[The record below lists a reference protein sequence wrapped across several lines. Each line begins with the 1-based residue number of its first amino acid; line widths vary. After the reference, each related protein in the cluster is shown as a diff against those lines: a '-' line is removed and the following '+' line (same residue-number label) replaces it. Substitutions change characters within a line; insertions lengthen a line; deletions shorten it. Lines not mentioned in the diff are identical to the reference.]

1 MPDQSASDDDLHKFV
16 ADARRA
22 SADRLRGYR
31 ARALELFPPVCAKCA
46 REFSGKHIRELT
58 VHHRDHNHDNN
69 PPDGSNW
76 ELLCLYCHDNE
87 HQRQLETAKV
97 PNGFGGPDHAVATYA
112 AFADLKELLAKKS
125 STK

>member
-1 MPDQSASDDDLHKFV
+1 MPDQPASDDDLHKLV

-22 SADRLRGYR
+22 SADRLLGFR

-69 PPDGSNW
+69 PNDGSNW
-76 ELLCLYCHDNE
+76 ELLCLVPVTSRSIHDVTPLTQE
-87 HQRQLETAKV
+87 RIHQ
-97 PNGFGGPDHAVATYA
+97 AT
-112 AFADLKELLAKKS
+112 S
-125 STK
+125 GHRR